1 MPEIF
6 SNSARST
13 LRWIGSFTHPS
24 RRLPQ
29 DQAGR
34 QPVFYRDAAPLPRV
48 PRAQMARQ
56 RPIRD
61 RTPGTAV
68 GRGSR
73 QAGRTFPL
81 NTASPFGA
89 WQWGQDSGYAFF
101 AMVFGTSGGPRNYRR
116 DRQFG
121 MRKIPSGLMVAPTGA
136 TIFTLGSLT
145 RLFRTNWSRLDCGR
159 PPRGCSRPVPPA
171 CATCRCSC
179 ACGSRRPCR
188 TRRPDSGAP
197 SRSSRSSAQPSV
209 PA

>member
-1 MPEIF
+1 MDRLCHSSEPQIT
-6 SNSARST
+6 S
-13 LRWIGSFTHPS
+13 GSGE
-24 RRLPQ
+24 
-29 DQAGR
+29 A
-34 QPVFYRDAAPLPRV
+34 QPVFYHDAAPLPRV
-48 PRAQMARQ
+48 PRAQTARQ
-56 RPIRD
+56 RPTPD

-73 QAGRTFPL
+73 QAGRTFPRSR
-81 NTASPFGA
+81 ASRSPRGNADRIPGTPSWPWSSVLPGGAPKLPPGLAVWYEEDPF
-89 WQWGQDSGYAFF
+89 
-101 AMVFGTSGGPRNYRR
+101 RE
-116 DRQFG
+116 
-121 MRKIPSGLMVAPTGA
+121 MVAPPGA
-136 TIFTLGSLT
+136 TIFTQGSLT

-159 PPRGCSRPVPPA
+159 PPRDCSGPVPPA